1 MARPKGTY
9 VSTVFNFGVDQ
20 NIPFG
25 FVDVVFDR
33 TGNAVGFEKDGKFYN
48 LGEKVAKAAT
58 KPLTAKNLS
67 NKVDLLERKL
77 NLNLTQASNTN
88 ISDAERNR
96 YINEYKKTA
105 EELSKTEKALLE
117 AQVREGEVA
126 EEQATNK
133 AADVI
138 RFDIRRLEER
148 RRLASELG
156 APVAEIER
164 ELQRKQDSLNTILN
178 PEPVVMAES
187 KMPQVPVAN
196 RPFGGAIPG
205 FKGTGGPI
213 AGGVDVAGTPTTG
226 TGVGTGMGTG
236 TGTVAGTNGAT
247 GGKGGKGGKG
257 DETPKLTAEQ
267 LYAQALTKAQELYNM
282 PDIIFKNVPSLN
294 TILRRFVNKELTI
307 DQFVREIQNDVWYRQ
322 NSEEI
327 KARYVQLFNYE
338 DLVQSGQAR
347 GTTNYEQEIDKI
359 TRTVQAEARRM
370 RGAEIDDADA
380 RLIAK
385 DLYIFNQDKDTSV
398 IRERIAR
405 FIKPVAGMIGGQL
418 TEDYGGEALQNY
430 QALQGLA
437 RANGFKLADILPK
450 DAAGKPLTAQST
462 LQAIATGQLD
472 VTRIAQ
478 DVRKLAAVAQPDF
491 VKELLAQ
498 GYNLEDVYNPY
509 RRRMASILELDED
522 QIDLRDPAL
531 QMAIGKEGDMN
542 LFDYER
548 ALRKDSR
555 WQYTK
560 TARDE
565 ATSVASQ
572 ILRNFGFVG

>member
-9 VSTVFNFGVDQ
+9 VSTVFNFGVDP

-48 LGEKVAKAAT
+48 LGEALPKAAA
-58 KPLTAKNLS
+58 KPLSAEQLS

-77 NLNLTQASNTN
+77 DLNKTRASNTN
-88 ISDAERNR
+88 ISTAERNK

-105 EELSKTEKALLE
+105 EELSKTEKALIE
-117 AQVREGEVA
+117 TQVQEGQIAQ
-126 EEQATNK
+126 EEATNK

-148 RRLASELG
+148 RRLATELG
-156 APVAEIER
+156 APVSDIET
-164 ELQRKQDSLNTILN
+164 QIKRKQSDLNAVLN
-178 PEPVVMAES
+178 PKPITMTEAQ
-187 KMPQVPVAN
+187 MPQVPTAN
-196 RPFGGAIPG
+196 RPFGGRAIPG
-205 FKGTGGPI
+205 MKGVTGPI
-213 AGGVDVAGTPTTG
+213 AGGIDTGTTPTTG
-226 TGVGTGMGTG
+226 TGVGTGSGVGTG
-236 TGTVAGTNGAT
+236 TGTGTGTGAGDKGD
-247 GGKGGKGGKG
+247 KGGK
-257 DETPKLTAEQ
+257 ETKLTAEQ
-267 LYAQALTKAQELYNM
+267 RYAQAIAKAQELYQM

-294 TILRRFVNKELTI
+294 TLLRKFVNKELTL
-307 DQFVREIQNDVWYRQ
+307 DQFTKEIQNDVWYRQ
-322 NSEEI
+322 NSKEI
-327 KARYVQLFNYE
+327 QARYVQLFNYE

-347 GTTNYEQEIDKI
+347 GTTNYEQEIERI
-359 TRTVQAEARRM
+359 VRLVQAEARAI

-380 RLIAK
+380 KLIAK
-385 DLYIFNQDKDTSV
+385 DLYIFNQDRDTSV
-398 IRERIAR
+398 IRERLAR

-430 QALQGLA
+430 QTLQGLA
-437 RANGFKLADILPK
+437 KANGFKLSDILPK

-472 VTRIAQ
+472 INRIAQ
-478 DVRKLAAVAQPDF
+478 DVRKLASVGQSDF

-498 GYNLEDVYNPY
+498 GNNLEDVYNPY
-509 RRRMASILELDED
+509 KRRMASILELDEG

-548 ALRKDSR
+548 LLRKDSR

-560 TARDE
+560 SARDE
-565 ATSVASQ
+565 ATGVAAQ